1 MPCMPALKVVVM
13 PNKLAVDEG
22 NSALLSKTTT
32 QTPSTHRWLKMSS
45 LFYYCYSCFIVLV
58 LFFVYSN
65 NQHNTFISQVWV
77 GGNHLLIT
85 GVLLPLLPNHKRTHP
100 TPPFLSCRHFVP
112 SFPFFSLKG

>member
-1 MPCMPALKVVVM
+1 MPCRPALKVVVM

-45 LFYYCYSCFIVLV
+45 LFYYCYSRFIVLV

-85 GVLLPLLPNHKRTHP
+85 GVLLPLLPNHKRSLGV
-100 TPPFLSCRHFVP
+100 LSAYNIVT
-112 SFPFFSLKG
+112 SQL